1 MLNEKGI
8 RELAYV
14 AEITD
19 VRPIDGYTK
28 VELVQV
34 NNGWTCVVGKGQF
47 KKGDPAIYFEIDSK
61 LPERPPF
68 SDNEFIVKKKY
79 KVQTQKMCKSISQGL
94 IMSAEDF
101 GWQSFKKV
109 IDTTANPPCRLD
121 ELGILDD
128 EGVPHYI
135 DNESKFLTEKLGVT
149 YAVKED
155 NTRKASRGDN
165 KYARMVK
172 HHPNLAKTWVWRKLY
187 KTNFGKKFLY
197 LIFGRVEKK
206 RGDWP
211 AWVKKTD
218 EERIQNMTWIL
229 NDKEPWIV
237 TEKIDGTSTTFT
249 LHKKKRGKGYDFYVC
264 SRNVVFDSDEKKCF
278 YNENYYTEMAKK
290 YKVEEVLTKI
300 AEEGKYEWVTL
311 QGETFGKGV
320 QKREYNLEGR
330 EFFGFNFITDR
341 DGRWNSV
348 EAANKL
354 FPYGIHW
361 VPILDKNFILPD
373 TLEEMLAYADGES
386 ICDFGMREG
395 VVLRSL
401 DGTKSFKAVSNDY
414 LLKYHS

>member
-19 VRPIDGYTK
+19 VRPIEGYDR
-28 VELVQV
+28 VELVVV
-34 NNGWTCVVGKGQF
+34 NDGWTCVVGKGQF
-47 KKGDPAIYFEIDSK
+47 SKGDLAVYFEIDSK
-61 LPERPPF
+61 LPEREPF
-68 SDNEFIVKKKY
+68 SNNEFIVRKKY

-94 IMSAEDF
+94 IMGLNEF
-101 GWQSFKKV
+101 GFDPAQYKKG
-109 IDTTANPPCRLD
+109 D
-121 ELGILDD
+121 
-128 EGVPHYI
+128 
-135 DNESKFLTEKLGVT
+135 FLTEQLGVT

-155 NTRKASRGDN
+155 NVRKASRGDN
-165 KYARMVK
+165 KYARMAK
-172 HHPNLAKTWVWRKLY
+172 HHPKLAKTWVWRELY
-187 KTNFGKKFLY
+187 KTNIGKKILY
-197 LIFGRVEKK
+197 FVFGRTEKK
-206 RGDWP
+206 RSDWP
-211 AWVKKTD
+211 AWVQKTD

-249 LHKKKRGKGYDFYVC
+249 VHKKKRGKGYDFYVC

-278 YNENYYTEMAKK
+278 YDENYYTAMAKK
-290 YKVEEVLTKI
+290 YNVKEVLTKI
-300 AEEGKYEWVTL
+300 AEEGNYEWVTL

-320 QKREYNLEGR
+320 QKREYNLDGQ
-330 EFFGFNFITDR
+330 EFFGFNFITDKE
-341 DGRWNSV
+341 GRWNSV
-348 EAANKL
+348 DAANKL

-395 VVLRSL
+395 VVLRSQ
-401 DGTKSFKAVSNDY
+401 DGTKSFKVVSNEF

>member
-19 VRPIDGYTK
+19 VRPIEGYDR
-28 VELVQV
+28 VELVVV
-34 NNGWTCVVGKGQF
+34 NDGWTCVVGKGQF

-61 LPERPPF
+61 LPEKPPF

-79 KVQTQKMCKSISQGL
+79 KIETQKMCKSISQGL

-101 GWQSFKKV
+101 GWTIGTSYV
-109 IDTTANPPCRLD
+109 DGCVTIIDN
-121 ELGILDD
+121 
-128 EGVPHYI
+128 EGVYHNTA
-135 DNESKFLTEKLGVT
+135 NESKFLTEQLGVT
-149 YAVKED
+149 YAIKED

-165 KYARMVK
+165 KYARMAK
-172 HHPNLAKTWVWRKLY
+172 HHPKLAKTWIWKKLY
-187 KTNFGKKFLY
+187 KTKFGRKFLY
-197 LIFGRVEKK
+197 FIFGRVEKK

-211 AWVKKTD
+211 DWVKKTD

-249 LHKKKRGKGYDFYVC
+249 VHKKKKGRGYDFYVC

-278 YNENYYTEMAKK
+278 YDKNYYTEMAKK
-290 YKVEEVLTKI
+290 YKVEKVLTEI
-300 AEEGKYEWVTL
+300 AQEGNYEWVTL
-311 QGETFGKGV
+311 QGETFGKDV
-320 QKREYNLEGR
+320 QKREYNLKEQ

-341 DGRWNSV
+341 EGRWNSV
-348 EAANKL
+348 DAANKL

-386 ICDFGMREG
+386 LCDFDMREG
-395 VVLRSL
+395 VVLRSQ
-401 DGTKSFKAVSNDY
+401 DGTKSFKVVSNNY